1 MYKEFN
7 DPMCSASFDEEFVT
21 EANTIELLGYA
32 KNNVVEILTS
42 ESELSGAQAQKLHQ
56 AYALL
61 DEVQEYLYNN

>member
-7 DPMCSASFDEEFVT
+7 DPMYDASFDEELVPD
-21 EANTIELLGYA
+21 ANAIELLGYA

>member
-7 DPMCSASFDEEFVT
+7 DPMYDASFDEELVP
-21 EANTIELLGYA
+21 EANAIELLGYA

-42 ESELSGAQAQKLHQ
+42 ESELSGAQVQKLHQ